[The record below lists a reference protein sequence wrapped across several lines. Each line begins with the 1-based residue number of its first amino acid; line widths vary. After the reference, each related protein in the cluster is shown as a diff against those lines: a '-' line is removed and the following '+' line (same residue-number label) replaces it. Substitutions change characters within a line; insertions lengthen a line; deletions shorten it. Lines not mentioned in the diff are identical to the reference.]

1 MNRLPQTTKIRA
13 FRALLVGGSFVAL
26 GLLAVGFF
34 TPGGPS
40 RLATRYVGGGELEGW
55 LWRYWWLKQMLAAIW
70 SSPDLGIF
78 ERVRLSLQSSLYPE
92 FGNITD
98 LWAVSVPLERL
109 LGAPLYYNVKAVAV
123 LSANAVAAY
132 VMARGL
138 GASPGAAWLAGV
150 IFGFNPYFMFEIASG
165 RMRQAIGFACPIYVL
180 YAWRAFT
187 SGEARDALVASLWWA
202 LATWLFYF
210 YGMWLAFFNVG
221 LVAWWLVFGCRR
233 PSPPG
238 RWKHF
243 ALLHVVALL
252 LVMPSV
258 MPYFDSL
265 NHGQELHEVSFLRD
279 VPPLEQWAQLPPGR
293 PGPGQEALYSMH
305 RYTYMSQ
312 PADYPWN
319 LEASR
324 VVPIAFTLAAVL
336 PLLWLRPRD
345 DDEAGATQ
353 WLWVLVA
360 VGFYIISLGPYLMT
374 GGSRAHFVGY
384 PPGIRLP
391 YTLLYKYVPFFS
403 RMFSPVRAS
412 IMVYLAV
419 AALAAL
425 NLTRMSRKHAA
436 IAPVVALALVA
447 AGLTQMQRAATI
459 PLRTVNLEAPTYYA
473 ALKMAPDDGIIEMPF
488 HASDYTDFLQT
499 VHGRKV
505 LMSWADAGLPD
516 GFPNAPVQ
524 TLAARQPLG
533 DNGFV
538 RWLDALTQNP
548 DEKKRYSDAERAMV
562 ATAGYRFIVLHERG
576 VAMFSREGETHARY
590 ERMRKTLIDT
600 LGAPVIEATE
610 IEPTGPQT
618 EEPRRLRVS
627 VFRLP

>member
-1 MNRLPQTTKIRA
+1 MSRLPQTTKPRA
-13 FRALLVGGSFVAL
+13 LRALLVGVSFVAL

-34 TPGGPS
+34 TPGGAG
-40 RLATRYVGGGELEGW
+40 RFTTRYVGAGEVEGW
-55 LWRYWWLKQMLAAIW
+55 LWRYWWLKQALAAIW
-70 SSPDLGIF
+70 SSPDLGLF

-98 LWAVSVPLERL
+98 LWAVSAPLEWL

-123 LSANAVAAY
+123 LAANAGAAY

-150 IFGFNPYFMFEIASG
+150 IFGFNPYFMFEITSG
-165 RMRQAIGFACPIYVL
+165 RMRQAIGFTCPLYVL
-180 YAWRAFT
+180 WAWRAFA
-187 SGEARDALVASLWWA
+187 SGQARDALVAALWWA
-202 LATWLFYF
+202 LTGWIFYF

-221 LVAWWLVFGCRR
+221 LVAWWLAFGRR
-233 PSPPG
+233 QPSPPG

-243 ALLHVVALL
+243 ALMHVVALL

-265 NHGQELHEVSFLRD
+265 KRGHDLHEVSYLSD
-279 VPPLEQWAQLPPGR
+279 VPPLEQWAELPPGR

-312 PADYPWN
+312 PADYLYD

-324 VVPIAFTLAAVL
+324 VVPLAFTLAALV
-336 PLLWLRPRD
+336 PLLWLRTRD
-345 DDEAGATQ
+345 GDEAGATQ
-353 WLWVLVA
+353 WLWVMVG
-360 VGFYIISLGPYLMT
+360 VGFYVVSLGPYLMA
-374 GGSRAHFVGY
+374 GGTRAHFVGY

-403 RMFSPVRAS
+403 RMYSPVRAS

-425 NLTRMSRKHAA
+425 NLTRLSRKRAWV
-436 IAPVVALALVA
+436 APCLALVLAA
-447 AGLTQMQRAATI
+447 AGLAQMHHAGAI
-459 PLRTVNLEAPTYYA
+459 PIRTVNLEAPTYYA
-473 ALKMAPDDGIIEMPF
+473 ALKMAPDDGIIEVPF
-488 HASDYTDFLQT
+488 HAGDYTDFLQT

-516 GFPNAPVQ
+516 GFPDAPVQ

-538 RWLDALTQNP
+538 RWLDALTQSP
-548 DEKKRYSDAERAMV
+548 DEKKSYSDAERALV
-562 ATAGYRFIVLHERG
+562 TAAGYRFIVLHERG
-576 VAMFSREGETHARY
+576 VAMFCREGETSARY
-590 ERMRKTLIDT
+590 EQMRKTLVDA

-618 EEPRRLRVS
+618 GEPLRLRVS